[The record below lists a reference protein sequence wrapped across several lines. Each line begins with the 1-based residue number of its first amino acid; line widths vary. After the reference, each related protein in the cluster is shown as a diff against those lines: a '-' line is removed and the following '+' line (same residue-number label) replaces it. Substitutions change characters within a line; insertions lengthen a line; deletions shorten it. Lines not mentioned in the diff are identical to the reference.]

1 MVFMDDAEIIHAI
14 STGDSTYEEKM
25 KLLRIHI
32 KSIRKGENIR
42 IANKIMD
49 DANSEANVE

>member
-1 MVFMDDAEIIHAI
+1 MAFMDDAEIVHAI

-32 KSIRKGENIR
+32 KSIKKGENIR
-42 IANKIMD
+42 IANKIMND
-49 DANSEANVE
+49 VNCEGDEK

>member
-1 MVFMDDAEIIHAI
+1 MAFMDDAEIVNAI

-32 KSIRKGENIR
+32 KSIKKGERIR
-42 IANKIMD
+42 VANKIMD
-49 DANSEANVE
+49 NQFWEDSQ